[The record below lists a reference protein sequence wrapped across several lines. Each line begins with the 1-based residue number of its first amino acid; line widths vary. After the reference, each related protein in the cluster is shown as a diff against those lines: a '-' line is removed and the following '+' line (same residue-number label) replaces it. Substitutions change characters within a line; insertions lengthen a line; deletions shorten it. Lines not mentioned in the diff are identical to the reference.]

1 MAYRAIYRMA
11 YKANLTRP
19 SGPLQAWREWLNFI
33 SLQGHLQNG
42 LYGQLSMGH
51 RAIYRMASMANL
63 VWDTGPHLAWYDRLT
78 VIGLDG
84 YLKNGLEGQLCMVH
98 NAIHLWTY
106 TTYIRMAFKA
116 AEY

>member
-63 VWDTGPHLAWYDRLT
+63 VWDTGPFTEWPLWPTWYGT
-78 VIGLDG
+78 QGHI
-84 YLKNGLEGQLCMVH
+84 
-98 NAIHLWTY
+98 
-106 TTYIRMAFKA
+106 
-116 AEY
+116 